1 MADYI
6 DTHSHLYLSDFS
18 GDIDECISRCKEKHI
33 IKVVLPNI
41 DSKTVQPML
50 NLENKDPELFLS
62 LIGLHPTHVKEGF
75 EDELNQVLKAI
86 DSHPFKGI
94 GEIGIDLYW
103 DKTFISEQR
112 IVFEQ
117 QVRAALQRDLPVV
130 IHARESYQEIIDVL
144 KKINSNS
151 YRGIFHAFPGNA
163 QQAKEVIEMGFALG
177 IGGVATF
184 KNSHLPEVIKQTDL
198 NHIVLETDSPYL
210 APVPFRG
217 KRNESSYIP
226 IIAEKV
232 ALLSGASI
240 EEVATKTTKK
250 ACQIF
255 NL

>member
-1 MADYI
+1 MTYI

-18 GDIDECISRCKEKHI
+18 GDIDECIFRCKEKKVV
-33 IKVVLPNI
+33 KVVLPNI
-41 DSKTVQPML
+41 DSKTIQPML
-50 NLENKDPELFLS
+50 DLEKKDPDLFSS
-62 LIGLHPTHVKEGF
+62 LIGLHPTHVKEDF
-75 EDELNQVLKAI
+75 EDELNQLLNVI
-86 DSHPFKGI
+86 ESHSFAGI

-103 DKTFISEQR
+103 DKTFIAEQR
-112 IVFEQ
+112 VAFEQ
-117 QVRAALQRDLPVV
+117 QVRVALQKDLPVV
-130 IHARESYQEIIDVL
+130 IHARESYQEIIEVL
-144 KKINSNS
+144 KKINSPS

-184 KNSHLPEVIKQTDL
+184 RNSHLPEVIRHIDL

-226 IIAEKV
+226 IIAEKT
-232 ALLSGASI
+232 ALLSGTSI
-240 EEVATKTTKK
+240 EEVAAKTTKK